1 MRRLWR
7 LVLFSW
13 ELGITKVSWA
23 LFLREVSD
31 MLKRRTSLGFILI
44 FGLMIPSI
52 SARDWTSKSGHKIK
66 GDFVKYVD
74 GIVHIITSDAK
85 TAKIKLDLLSDADRN
100 YVVSQVGRNRQ
111 SPDDVPL
118 PSTAEKESILSKT
131 SPRKYRVR
139 ISLELK
145 SIGVKPD
152 ILVGELALPESNE
165 YQSIRRL
172 EHSPGKVLSYPENG
186 EKYLFCRFSD
196 AECPQPGT
204 AKTIFHEF
212 EATLYD
218 IAVDFSKIDTIYPY
232 DTKTAIYRRFTGK
245 SGEIVDPGHP
255 EIIRIA
261 KQIASESKDSLE
273 FARNAYLYVSDQY
286 KYLNPNTGLTP
297 LSKLMQDGGGDCGN
311 LSSIYISLLRNQGI
325 PARHLA
331 AMRPDGSCHYW
342 ADFYLEKYGWIP
354 VDVTYR
360 NGDKAG
366 DYFGRVRV
374 ESNGI
379 ILARDVDLSVIN
391 HQGVHQKVVHM
402 QTFAYWWVPDNSG
415 RSGRIECHHSL
426 KSQPMD

>member
-31 MLKRRTSLGFILI
+31 MLKQRTTFWCFLI
-44 FGLMIPSI
+44 CGLMIPVV
-52 SARDWTSKSGHKIK
+52 SARDWTSNIRQDSPTPGH
-66 GDFVKYVD
+66 
-74 GIVHIITSDAK
+74 S
-85 TAKIKLDLLSDADRN
+85 
-100 YVVSQVGRNRQ
+100 SQ
-111 SPDDVPL
+111 
-118 PSTAEKESILSKT
+118 TTIAEKESILSKT
-131 SPRKYRVR
+131 SPRKYRIR

-152 ILVGELALPESNE
+152 ILVGELPLPESNE
-165 YQSIRRL
+165 YQDIRFL
-172 EHSPGKVLSYPENG
+172 AFSPGQKLSYPENG
-186 EKYLFCRFSD
+186 DKYLFCRFQDSD
-196 AECPQPGT
+196 CPQPGSS
-204 AKTIFHEF
+204 KTIFYEF

-218 IAVDFSKIDTIYPY
+218 LTVDFSKIDKIYPY
-232 DTKTAIYRRFTGK
+232 DKDAPHYRRYTGK
-245 SGEIVDPGHP
+245 SGEYVNPNHP
-255 EIIRIA
+255 EIKRIA
-261 KQIASESKDSLE
+261 EQIATESKDPLE
-273 FARNAYLYVSDQY
+273 FARNAYLYVSENY

-297 LSKLMQDGGGDCGN
+297 LTKLLQDGGGDCGN
-311 LSSIYISLLRNQGI
+311 LSSIYISLLRNRGI

-331 AMRPDGSCHYW
+331 AMRPDGSWHYW
-342 ADFYLEKYGWIP
+342 ADFYLENYGWIP

-366 DYFGRVRV
+366 DFFGRVRV
-374 ESNGI
+374 ESNGV
-379 ILARDVDLSVIN
+379 ILARGVDLSVIN